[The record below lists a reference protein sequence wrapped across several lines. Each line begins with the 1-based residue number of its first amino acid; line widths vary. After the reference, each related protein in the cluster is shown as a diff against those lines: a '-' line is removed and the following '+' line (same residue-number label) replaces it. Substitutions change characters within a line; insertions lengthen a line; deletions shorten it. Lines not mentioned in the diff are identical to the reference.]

1 MSGITRCEL
10 VPLPGDTVSFR
21 VDGREVTA
29 WNFAAS
35 LKRPCFFPV
44 VGPDSGESLTRMGHP
59 GAPDHDHHDSVWF
72 AHDKVLG
79 ISFWSNESP
88 AFIRQQQW
96 LAYEDGDD
104 AARMAVRLG
113 WFDGHDPQPL
123 LEQELIAELKPQPA
137 REFTLALTSIFRPRA
152 ETLELQ
158 QTNFG
163 FLAVRVACSISAAF
177 GGGRLTS
184 STGEVGEPAIFGK
197 PAAWMDYSGPM
208 PRRMEDGARIA
219 IDEGL
224 TFFDHPHNPGHPV
237 SWHVRDDGWMGA
249 SACRNGPIV
258 LNRDEPLRLR
268 YLLHVH
274 RGPLDFARANQI
286 LDDWSRQPAFKVVR
300 SMKPHR
306 QFEIVTE

>member
-1 MSGITRCEL
+1 MPGITRCEL
-10 VPLPGDTVSFR
+10 IPLPGDIVSIR
-21 VDGREVTA
+21 VDGREAVA
-29 WNFAAS
+29 WNFAPD
-35 LKRPCFFPV
+35 LKRPCFFPL
-44 VGPDSGESLTRMGHP
+44 VGPDSGESVTRMGHP

-96 LAYEDGDD
+96 LVYDDGDD
-104 AARMAVRLG
+104 SARMAVRLG

-123 LEQELIAELKPQPA
+123 LEHDLIAELKPLQA
-137 REFTLALTSIFRPRA
+137 HEFTLALTSLFRPRA

-163 FLAVRVACSISAAF
+163 FLAVRVARSISAAF
-177 GGGRLTS
+177 GGGRLTG
-184 STGEVGEPAIFGK
+184 STGGVGEPALFGK

-208 PRRMEDGARIA
+208 AKKSDDGSRTAVE
-219 IDEGL
+219 EGV
-224 TFFDHPHNPGHPV
+224 TFFDHPLNPGHPV

-249 SACRNGPIV
+249 SPCRSGPIV
-258 LNRDEPLRLR
+258 LSRAEPLRLR

-274 RGPLDFARANQI
+274 RGPLDADRANKI
-286 LDDWSRQPAFKVVR
+286 RDEWAREPALNVIR

-306 QFEIVTE
+306 HFEIVAE